1 MLSKHILTGKI
12 SILRFLKIHTYN
24 IYKYCNNDTKYH
36 SPQVFSV
43 QSRMPIYSN
52 GICCD
57 FPDFP
62 QQQDFMANRSR
73 NLASMQFL
81 LQQYSTAKIYMET
94 EWKKKSYLFFFL
106 ADPQRDFC
114 LQIELLQSF
123 FWFAKLKVG
132 PYSLRYLDE
141 VSRSCT

>member
-1 MLSKHILTGKI
+1 MLCKHILTGKI

-36 SPQVFSV
+36 SPQYFPFRVECPFIQMGSAV
-43 QSRMPIYSN
+43 IFQIFHSSKILWPIDP
-52 GICCD
+52 GI
-57 FPDFP
+57 
-62 QQQDFMANRSR
+62 
-73 NLASMQFL
+73 L
-81 LQQYSTAKIYMET
+81 LQCSFSYNNILQQRYIWRQNER
-94 EWKKKSYLFFFL
+94 KKSYLFFFL

-132 PYSLRYLDE
+132 PYSLSNLDK
-141 VSRSCT
+141 VNRSFT